1 MEKLSA
7 LEVEKLKVDIK
18 TLKKK
23 IHILKYVGSSIEERF
38 QLLDLKGDLE
48 LSRFLLKQDAELE
61 EKAKVGFETPTKPK
75 RKPRAKAAPK
85 TPTKD

>member
-1 MEKLSA
+1 MEKLNA

-48 LSRFLLKQDAELE
+48 LSKFLLKQDEDKV
-61 EKAKVGFETPTKPK
+61 EKDVIGFETTPK
-75 RKPRAKAAPK
+75 RGRPK
-85 TPTKD
+85 GSKNKS